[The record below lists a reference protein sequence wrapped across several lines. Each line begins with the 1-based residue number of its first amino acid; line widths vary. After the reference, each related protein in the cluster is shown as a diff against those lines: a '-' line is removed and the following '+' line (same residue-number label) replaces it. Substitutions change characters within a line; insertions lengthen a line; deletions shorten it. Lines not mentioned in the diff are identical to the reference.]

1 MLLKHDESQEDKD
14 WWGRGLEG
22 GGIEGEG
29 AGGGL
34 RGRGEV
40 IKSAYQTVSCQ
51 GNPG

>member
-1 MLLKHDESQEDKD
+1 MNHKKIRI
-14 WWGRGLEG
+14 GGGGGLE

-29 AGGGL
+29 AGGGLRGLGGL